1 MAYNLETV
9 LAEKLETMYKAFW
22 ATCEKRGS
30 GETIRSGEKTLLK
43 IRQNRDMQEL
53 WKNYQA
59 KFPYAADISWLN
71 VMDAVAV
78 SYTHLDVYKRQFHRN
93 GGWKKSGSSC

>member
-71 VMDAVAV
+71 VMDAVEG
-78 SYTHLDVYKRQFHRN
+78 LRQIVMQ
-93 GGWKKSGSSC
+93 